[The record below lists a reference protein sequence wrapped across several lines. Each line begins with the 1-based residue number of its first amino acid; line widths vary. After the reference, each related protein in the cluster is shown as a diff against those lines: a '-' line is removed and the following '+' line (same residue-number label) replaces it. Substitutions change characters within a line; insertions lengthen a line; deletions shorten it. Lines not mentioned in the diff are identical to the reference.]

1 MATLILAAAGS
12 AVGGLF
18 GLGGIGAILGK
29 AVGAVAGAGIDR
41 LLFGSKRTVEGSRL
55 SDLTVQTS
63 NEGAPLPLVYGRVR
77 LAGQVIW
84 ATNFEEVVSEE
95 SAGGKGGG
103 SSTTVRSFSYFANFA
118 VALAE
123 GPITRIGRVW
133 ADGKELET
141 AGLSMRVYRGTRDQ
155 EPDPLIAALQGEA
168 PAYRGT
174 AYVVFERLALADFG
188 NRIPQLAFEV
198 LRAIEPLESQIR
210 AVTMIPGA
218 GEFVYST
225 VPVSQTLLPG
235 ETESLNHHTSLA
247 ETDWAASLDDLQ
259 AVCPALESVALVVTW
274 FGDDLRA
281 GQCLFRPK
289 VEEAAKTTAGM
300 TWSVAGLAREEAF
313 AVSSRS
319 GAPAFGGTPADA
331 SVLAA
336 IADLKARGLRV
347 MLYPF
352 LMMDIPEGN
361 GLPDPGGASEQPVY
375 PWRGRIRAVGD
386 VHSDAA
392 SFFGTATAAD
402 FTVAGGAVSYHG
414 PAEWSYRRHILH
426 MAALAKAAGG
436 ADAFLIGSELR
447 ELTGARAG
455 DGSFPF
461 VEGLAALAAEVR
473 ALLGSDTRLSYAAD
487 WSEYGGRQVAGGDL
501 RFPLDR
507 LWADP
512 AIDFV
517 GIDNYLPMADMR
529 EGGDPDGNR
538 DPYDL
543 SLLRAGISGGEY
555 HDWYYASD
563 EDRQAGSRS
572 PISDGAYG
580 KPWVYRSKDVK
591 GWWENS
597 HFERTSGVEEASP
610 TAWVPMSK
618 PVWFTELGV
627 PAVDLG
633 ANQPNVFSDPKSSE
647 SALPHFSRG
656 TRDDLI
662 QRRAL
667 EASLSFWDDRHPDL
681 PQGGNPVSPVYGGQM
696 VDPANIHLWTWDARP
711 YPAFPNY
718 GDVWADGENWQTGH
732 WLNGR
737 LGSVSLGG
745 LVRRL
750 LDDFGIASADVAV
763 GSLSGVVEGLAVAGP
778 VSARQI
784 LEPLL
789 DAFGASVSDQGTQ
802 VLISDTGTFATIELG
817 MEDLAEAS
825 DGEAILSRTRAQES
839 ELASEVRLSAED
851 PSADYQRRVAASR
864 RLSGGSR
871 DVETV
876 DLEAVVDPGVLQQA
890 ADRRLARIWGE
901 RERLTLTLSP
911 LRPDLEPGD
920 VVSLASVPGQSFSPP
935 VTLRIESIED
945 TDLRKVEALRTG
957 ATRAAVSATPLSG
970 SVPFRSSDAGVPHGF
985 LMDLPVLE
993 SSEDGLSPRLAAFA
1007 RPWPGSMTLV
1017 RSAGDSGF
1025 ETVLSVTQPATM
1037 GRLKTSLLAGPV
1049 DVFDRKNMPEVEMF
1063 GGLLQSRPL
1072 EQVLAGANA
1081 LAVRTSGGGFEI
1093 LQFVEAVLTGSRTWR
1108 LSRLLRGQKGTEPE
1122 MLTGAAAGS
1131 DVVLLDGGGAPLVPV
1146 AAGLKGLGLSYRL
1159 VPGGLSLEDS
1169 RVLAFS
1175 HAASG
1180 RGQVPLAP
1188 VHLKARRTGG
1198 GVLFTWIRQTR
1209 LNGDSWEQAEVPLAE
1224 EQEAYVAEI
1233 LGPGGAVLRSFS
1245 LATPQVLYPAAS
1257 ETADFGTQQSTLT
1270 LAVCQFSAAAGRG
1283 PTRKAI
1289 LYV

>member
-29 AVGAVAGAGIDR
+29 AVGAVAGAGVDR
-41 LLFGSKRTVEGSRL
+41 LLFGSRRAVEGSRL

-103 SSTTVRSFSYFANFA
+103 SSTTVRSYSYFANFA

-123 GPITRIGRVW
+123 GPIDRIGRVW
-133 ADGKELET
+133 ADGKELDT
-141 AGLSMRVYRGTRDQ
+141 GPLTMRVYKGTEDQ
-155 EPDPLIAALQGEA
+155 EPDPLIAAVQGEA

-174 AYVVFERLALADFG
+174 AYVVFERLALAGFG

-198 LRAIEPLESQIR
+198 IRAIEPLEAQVR

-218 GEFVYST
+218 GEFVYSA

-235 ETESLNHHTSLA
+235 EAESLNHHTSLA
-247 ETDWAASLDDLQ
+247 DTDWTASLDDLQ
-259 AVCPALESVALVVTW
+259 AVCPSLESVALVVTW

-281 GQCLFRPK
+281 GACRFRPK
-289 VEEAAKTTAGM
+289 VETAEKTTAGLI
-300 TWSVAGLAREEAF
+300 WSVAGLSREQAPV
-313 AVSSRS
+313 VSQRD

-331 SVLAA
+331 SVLSA

-361 GLPDPGGASEQPVY
+361 GLPDPYGGSEQPVY
-375 PWRGRIRAVGD
+375 PWRGRITSTGD
-386 VHSDAA
+386 AASDAS
-392 SFFGTATAAD
+392 SFFGTVTAAD
-402 FTVAGGAVSYHG
+402 FTVSSGAVSYHG
-414 PAEWSYRRHILH
+414 PDEWSYRRHILH

-436 ADAFLIGSELR
+436 VDAFLIGSELR
-447 ELTGARAG
+447 GLTVVRAG

-461 VEGLAALAAEVR
+461 VEGLAALAGEVR
-473 ALLGSDTRLSYAAD
+473 VLLGASTKISYAAD
-487 WSEYGGRQVAGGDL
+487 WSEYGGRQMDGGDL

-507 LWADP
+507 LWANP

-538 DPYDL
+538 DPYDMDV
-543 SLLRAGISGGEY
+543 LRAGITGGEY
-555 HDWYYASD
+555 HGWYYASD
-563 EDRQAGSRS
+563 ADRRAGLRS
-572 PISDGAYG
+572 PIADGAYG
-580 KPWVYRSKDVK
+580 KPWVFRSKDLK
-591 GWWENS
+591 GWWANS
-597 HFERTSGVEEASP
+597 HFERTGGVEDASP
-610 TAWVPMSK
+610 TAWSPMSK
-618 PVWFTELGV
+618 PIWFTELGV
-627 PAVDLG
+627 PAVDFG

-647 SALPHFSRG
+647 SALPYFSKG

-667 EASLSFWDDRHPDL
+667 EASLSFWDDRHPVF
-681 PQGGNPVSPVYGGQM
+681 PQGDNPVSPLYGGPM

-750 LDDFGIASADVAV
+750 LDDFGIAPEDVSV
-763 GSLSGVVEGLAVAGP
+763 GSLSGLVEGLAVAGP

-789 DAFGASVSDQGTQ
+789 DVFGGTASDQGTR
-802 VLISDTGTFATIELG
+802 VLISDAGTVATIELTL
-817 MEDLAEAS
+817 EDLADPA
-825 DGEAILSRTRAQES
+825 DGEGILSRTRAQES

-851 PSADYQRRVAASR
+851 PASDYQRRGAASR

-876 DLEAVVDPGVLQQA
+876 DLEAVADPGVLQQA

-901 RERLTLTLSP
+901 RERMTLSLSP
-911 LRPDLEPGD
+911 LRLDLEPGD
-920 VVSLASVPGQSFSPP
+920 VLSLASVPGQSFSPP
-935 VTLRIESIED
+935 LTLRIESIED

-970 SVPFRSSDAGVPHGF
+970 SAPFRSSDAGVPHGF
-985 LMDLPVLE
+985 LIDLPVLE
-993 SSEDGLSPRLAAFA
+993 SSEDGLAPRLATFA
-1007 RPWPGSMTLV
+1007 RPWPGSMTLM
-1017 RSAGDSGF
+1017 RSVGDSGF
-1025 ETVLSVTQPATM
+1025 EPVLTVSQPATM
-1037 GRLKTSLLAGPV
+1037 GRLKTPLALGPV
-1049 DVFDRKNMPEVEMF
+1049 DVLDRANAPEVEMF
-1063 GGLLQSRPL
+1063 GGLLQTRPL
-1072 EQVLAGANA
+1072 QAVLAGGNA
-1081 LAVRTSGGGFEI
+1081 LAVRTNGGGFEI
-1093 LQFVEAVLTGSRTWR
+1093 LQFAEAVLTGVRSWR
-1108 LSRLLRGQKGTEPE
+1108 LSRLLRGQRGTEPE
-1122 MLTGAAAGS
+1122 MLTGAPAGA
-1131 DVVLLDGGGAPLVPV
+1131 DVVLLDSGGISSVPV
-1146 AAGLKGLGLSYRL
+1146 AAGLKGLSLSYRL
-1159 VPGGLSLEDS
+1159 VPGSLPLDDS

-1180 RGQVPLAP
+1180 RGLVPLAP
-1188 VHLKARRTGG
+1188 GHLKARRTAG
-1198 GVLFTWIRQTR
+1198 GVAFSWIRQTR
-1209 LNGDSWEQAEVPLAE
+1209 LSGDSWEQAEVPLAE
-1224 EQEAYVAEI
+1224 EREAYVAEI
-1233 LGPGGAVLRSFS
+1233 LGPGETVLRSFS
-1245 LATPQVLYPAAS
+1245 LETPEMLYPAAS
-1257 ETADFGTQQSTLT
+1257 EIADFGAQQSTLT
-1270 LAVCQFSAAAGRG
+1270 LSVCQFSAAAGRG
-1283 PTRKAI
+1283 HSRKAT
-1289 LYV
+1289 LHV